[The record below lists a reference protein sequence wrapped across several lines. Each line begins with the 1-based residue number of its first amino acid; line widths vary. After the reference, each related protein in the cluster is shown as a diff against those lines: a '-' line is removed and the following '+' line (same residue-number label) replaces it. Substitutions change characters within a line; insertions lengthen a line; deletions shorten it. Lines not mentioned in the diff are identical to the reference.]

1 MTQVRPGVDPLPGK
15 RPRSPL
21 AGSYGHPIHPILVT
35 VPIGAWT
42 ASVVLDV
49 VSMASDDT
57 GLARASTWLIGIG
70 LVGALLAAVWGV
82 MDLTTL
88 PKGSRARAVGVTH
101 AVLNSVA
108 IVVFLVDLLIRRQRD
123 PGEDV
128 GVLPFVVSVVGLG
141 IVGASG
147 YLGGKLSYT
156 YGVRVADEGKQAEGF
171 ESVESAETTPRRRRA

>member
-108 IVVFLVDLLIRRQRD
+108 IVV
-123 PGEDV
+123 
-128 GVLPFVVSVVGLG
+128 
-141 IVGASG
+141 
-147 YLGGKLSYT
+147 
-156 YGVRVADEGKQAEGF
+156 
-171 ESVESAETTPRRRRA
+171 